1 MWLLYQFTLR
11 AEIFDKA
18 QELSDLAS
26 TKIDSSLS
34 FDCTGRCSLPLG
46 MEDKRIL
53 DGALSASSYASIHLA
68 PWRGR
73 INSISSW
80 SSRVNN
86 ARQWLQINFGNLARC
101 TGIATQGRRDSHQ
114 WVTRYVL
121 SYGNGVSFKAYR
133 EKRKIRVSVLWSSC
147 KKPRWRISSIRKFPY
162 IPYSKMA
169 ANKLFFCLHVN

>member
-1 MWLLYQFTLR
+1 MWRCSHFTVGT
-11 AEIFDKA
+11 EIFGKA
-18 QELSDLAS
+18 RELSGLAS
-26 TKIDSSLS
+26 VKIHSSLS
-34 FDCTGRCSLPLG
+34 LVCTGRCSLPLG

-53 DGALSASSYASIHLA
+53 DGALSASSYSSLHLA

-101 TGIATQGRRDSHQ
+101 TGIATQGRRDAHQ

-133 EKRKIRVSVLWSSC
+133 EKRKIRVSVS
-147 KKPRWRISSIRKFPY
+147 
-162 IPYSKMA
+162 
-169 ANKLFFCLHVN
+169 